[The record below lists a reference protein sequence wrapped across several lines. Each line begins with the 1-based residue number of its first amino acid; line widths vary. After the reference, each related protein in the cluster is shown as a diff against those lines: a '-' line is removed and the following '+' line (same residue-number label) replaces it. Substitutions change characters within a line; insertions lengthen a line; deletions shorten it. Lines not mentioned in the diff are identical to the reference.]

1 MKERKAICVVKSFL
15 SIKRND
21 PGSMAALDEVREE
34 GIGWEKYG
42 LLQKVLFSFSF
53 EILEKTYGFVLGWL
67 ARLSCMET

>member
-1 MKERKAICVVKSFL
+1 
-15 SIKRND
+15 
-21 PGSMAALDEVREE
+21 MAALDEVREE